1 MSHPQGRGRDI
12 ILAAPRERMP
22 RWRNWQTRRTQNSLG
37 LIAPCGFDSR
47 PRHQLSASFVPNFG
61 FESIRAPWRTTVL
74 FNSTLQKGR
83 TSTTRMIVE
92 EVCWKNLRFVV
103 GKRSDILH
111 YIVDRVGN
119 GERLFI
125 VTANAP
131 ILDLFLSNEGYRECL
146 ESAHLLTVDGVGAAY
161 LLRKEFG
168 VKTQR
173 YPGVEMMK
181 DLCGIA
187 QSRRWRVFLLGGR
200 PGVAERAGE
209 MLKKDYPSLLIAGTM
224 HGYFD
229 ESQNAA
235 VADQIRL
242 NKTDLLFVAMGVPK
256 QEFFIR
262 DHFGDLQVKLAV
274 GVGGAF
280 DVISGVKRR
289 APRLIRVMGL
299 EWFYRIVLE
308 PRKRA
313 RSFFS
318 VVRFAIRVWK
328 GDIT

>member
-1 MSHPQGRGRDI
+1 
-12 ILAAPRERMP
+12 
-22 RWRNWQTRRTQNSLG
+22 
-37 LIAPCGFDSR
+37 
-47 PRHQLSASFVPNFG
+47 
-61 FESIRAPWRTTVL
+61 
-74 FNSTLQKGR
+74 
-83 TSTTRMIVE
+83 MIVK
-92 EVCWKNLRFVV
+92 EVYWKNLKFAA
-103 GKRSDILH
+103 GKRSDVLR
-111 YIVDRVGN
+111 YIVDRIDD

-125 VTANAP
+125 VTANAS
-131 ILDLFLSNEGYRECL
+131 ILDLFLNDEGYRECL
-146 ESAHLLTVDGVGAAY
+146 KSAHLLTVDGVGAAY
-161 LLRKEFG
+161 LLRKAFG

-200 PGVAERAGE
+200 PGIAERAGE
-209 MLKKDYPSLLIAGTM
+209 MLKKNYPSLQIAGTM

-242 NKTDLLFVAMGVPK
+242 SKADLLFVAMGVPK

-262 DHFGDLQVKLAV
+262 NHFGDLQVKLAV

-289 APRLIRVMGL
+289 APKLIQRMGL

-318 VVRFAIRVWK
+318 VARFAIQVWK
-328 GDIT
+328 GEIT